1 MQIKKITS
9 LVLAAALSISLA
21 ACGNSQTTAVTSGQ
35 DNQQAESTQTA
46 DSSEA
51 KDPESAQAENKTED
65 QQAETAAENESSA
78 GNNIL
83 ILYFSADNTKDV
95 DAVSSATPMTD
106 GTSSVEWIANIIH
119 DNVGGELIPIIPSE
133 DYPLEYRKE
142 GAR

>member
-65 QQAETAAENESSA
+65 QQAETAGKNESSA

-83 ILYFSADNTKDV
+83 ILYFSADNNPDHSV
-95 DAVSSATPMTD
+95 RRLSA
-106 GTSSVEWIANIIH
+106 
-119 DNVGGELIPIIPSE
+119 
-133 DYPLEYRKE
+133 
-142 GAR
+142 